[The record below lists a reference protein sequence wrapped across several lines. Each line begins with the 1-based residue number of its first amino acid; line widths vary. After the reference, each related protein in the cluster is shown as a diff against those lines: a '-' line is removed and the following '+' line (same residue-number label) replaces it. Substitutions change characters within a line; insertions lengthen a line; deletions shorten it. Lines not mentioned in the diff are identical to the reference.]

1 MTTTREDNLAVL
13 RGYFDAMAAGGPPAA
28 MPFYSEQVVLEVPGS
43 HAASGTYSGHDGVKA
58 FGGAMAGL
66 TGGTFRLAPV
76 DLLAS
81 DDHVVTVADAS
92 VEVSGERVAWR
103 RIIVSEVTDGT
114 LSHLRFFE
122 SDQALVDS
130 ALGGAVATAGASA

>member
-1 MTTTREDNLAVL
+1 MTTTRESNLAVL

-28 MPFYSEQVVLEVPGS
+28 MPFYSEQVVLEVPGG
-43 HAASGTYSGHDGVKA
+43 HEASGTYSGHEGVRA
-58 FGGAMAGL
+58 FGGTMARL
-66 TGGTFRLAPV
+66 SGGTFRLVPV

-92 VEVSGERVAWR
+92 VEVAGERVQWR

-122 SDQALVDS
+122 SDQPVVDRAL
-130 ALGGAVATAGASA
+130 AGDAASA

>member
-13 RGYFDAMAAGGPPAA
+13 EAYFAAMAAGGPPAA
-28 MPFYSEQVVLEVPGS
+28 MQYYSENVVLEVPGA
-43 HAASGTYSGHDGVKA
+43 HPASGTYEGHDGVKA
-58 FGGAMAGL
+58 FGGTMAKL
-66 TGGTFRLAPV
+66 TGGTFRLKPV

-92 VEVSGERVAWR
+92 VEIGGESLAWR
-103 RIIVSEVTDGT
+103 RIIVSTVTDGT

-122 SDQALVDS
+122 SDQAAVDGLLNS
-130 ALGGAVATAGASA
+130 ATA